1 MILLVWNPNQIVG
14 FNRDLL
20 GIIIVS
26 FAFDIFRFYLP
37 GVRIVNFANNIAIIV
52 VVVHLKSRISCKNDA
67 PKNFNYFFSLRFC
80 RGNIQ
85 KIGSK
90 IFRNNGN
97 NRITKQIKR

>member
-67 PKNFNYFFSLRFC
+67 PKNFNYFLVSVFVEVIFRRLVLRFF
-80 RGNIQ
+80 GTMVI
-85 KIGSK
+85 IE
-90 IFRNNGN
+90 
-97 NRITKQIKR
+97 